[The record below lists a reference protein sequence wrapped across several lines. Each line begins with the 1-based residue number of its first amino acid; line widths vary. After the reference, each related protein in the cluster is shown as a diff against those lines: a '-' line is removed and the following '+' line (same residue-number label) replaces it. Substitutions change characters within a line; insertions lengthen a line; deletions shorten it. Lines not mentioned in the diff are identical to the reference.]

1 VAQKLEKALRD
12 GEGNVSTVLVEFAS
26 VIGTQVQAIEK
37 ALRDSAT
44 AKPETVQTAPFDR
57 KAAAAAIARLKT
69 LLEASD
75 GDAEESFRSLQDAV
89 AGVVEKPYLDGLSAS
104 INDFDFDAA
113 LVKLDEIA
121 ERCVGMGRTNEPG
134 GSEEHSTAGG

>member
-1 VAQKLEKALRD
+1 
-12 GEGNVSTVLVEFAS
+12 
-26 VIGTQVQAIEK
+26 
-37 ALRDSAT
+37 
-44 AKPETVQTAPFDR
+44 VQTSPFHR
-57 KAAAAAIARLKT
+57 KVAAAAIARLRI

-89 AGVVEKPYLDGLSAS
+89 AGVVEKAYLDGLSTS

-121 ERCVGMGRTNEPG
+121 ERCARNGEDK
-134 GSEEHSTAGG
+134 

>member
-1 VAQKLEKALRD
+1 MTVRD
-12 GEGNVSTVLVEFAS
+12 RSRLVLAEFAN
-26 VIGTQVQAIEK
+26 VMGTQVHAIEE
-37 ALRDSAT
+37 ALSDSAT
-44 AKPETVQTAPFDR
+44 APSEEVRTSPFNGE
-57 KAAAAAIARLKT
+57 AAAGAIARLRV

-89 AGVVEKPYLDGLSAS
+89 AGVVEKPYLDVLSAS

-121 ERCVGMGRTNEPG
+121 ERCARNGDDK
-134 GSEEHSTAGG
+134 